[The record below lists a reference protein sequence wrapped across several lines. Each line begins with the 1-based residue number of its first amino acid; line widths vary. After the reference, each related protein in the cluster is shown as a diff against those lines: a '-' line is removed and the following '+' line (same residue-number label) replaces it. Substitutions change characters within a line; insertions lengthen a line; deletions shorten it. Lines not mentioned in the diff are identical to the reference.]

1 MKTLNQ
7 AIRISFAVA
16 MAFIL
21 SGLSTSNQAHA
32 ASKTLGFSTAEK
44 HVHITVEIH
53 GKIDDHTA
61 ESVEE
66 MVSDWL
72 EAAHF
77 VVEETAGAKVLELHV
92 VLTVNDDHHFSIHED
107 CGDWEEDKEAAV
119 LDALDETLHR
129 MINDFIKKFGH

>member
-7 AIRISFAVA
+7 AIRISVALA

-32 ASKTLGFSTAEK
+32 ATKTLGFSDAEK

-66 MVSDWL
+66 LVSEWL
-72 EAAHF
+72 EDAHF
-77 VVEETAGAKVLELHV
+77 VVEETAGAKVLELHI
-92 VLTVNDDHHFSIHED
+92 VLKVTDDHHFSIHED
-107 CGDWEEDKEAAV
+107 CGDWEEDNEAAV
-119 LDALDETLHR
+119 LDAIDEILHR
-129 MINDFIKKFGH
+129 MTEDFIKKFDH